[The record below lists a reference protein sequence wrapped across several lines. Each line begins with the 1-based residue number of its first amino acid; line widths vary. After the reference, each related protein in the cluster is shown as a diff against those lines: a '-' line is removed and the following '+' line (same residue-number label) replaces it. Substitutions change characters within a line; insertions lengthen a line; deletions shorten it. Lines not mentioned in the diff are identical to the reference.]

1 MTLAFG
7 FLTRMCGALHRMCG
21 ALPRLV
27 SITRVIF
34 ATSLL
39 RGCAAAAAAGSCAAE
54 DAAAAVAQ
62 PDPLLSP
69 CVQLP
74 SSGPPVGTSAHPLLI
89 GASPGTT
96 GTMSLYFALK
106 ALGVTTVHY
115 SRAFNATS
123 GEETT
128 SYREGGGPVE
138 LLRPLFKSSHPA
150 PPVDREAAHRTDLTY
165 LSATDALIDTPTV
178 DLFFE
183 LLAAFPNA
191 RVLLTARDPATWAA
205 SRRKRHPFDQ
215 APLFPL
221 LGFDAPV
228 GALTEEQAAA
238 AFALWHRV
246 VLGSLPRERVLLLDL
261 FGESSEQL
269 WRRLSA
275 FVGRPLPAAGEDGAL
290 PPFPHMQYGDDV
302 ELDAGPS

>member
-1 MTLAFG
+1 MQPK
-7 FLTRMCGALHRMCG
+7 MSG

-27 SITRVIF
+27 SSLTRVIF

-54 DAAAAVAQ
+54 DAAVAVAQ

-74 SSGPPVGTSAHPLLI
+74 SSGPPVATSAHPLLI

-165 LSATDALIDTPTV
+165 LSAPCC
-178 DLFFE
+178 
-183 LLAAFPNA
+183 
-191 RVLLTARDPATWAA
+191 
-205 SRRKRHPFDQ
+205 
-215 APLFPL
+215 
-221 LGFDAPV
+221 
-228 GALTEEQAAA
+228 
-238 AFALWHRV
+238 
-246 VLGSLPRERVLLLDL
+246 
-261 FGESSEQL
+261 
-269 WRRLSA
+269 
-275 FVGRPLPAAGEDGAL
+275 
-290 PPFPHMQYGDDV
+290 
-302 ELDAGPS
+302 